1 MEAIPIL
8 NFLKELKR
16 NNNRKWFNEN
26 KPKYQEAKK
35 QFEDMVKQFIP
46 EVAKIDNSIDIL
58 EPKDC
63 VFRIYR
69 DVRFSKDKSPYKE
82 NFGAVFAKGGRK
94 SPYAGYYLHIE
105 PGASFIGGGLHMPPS
120 DILKIARKE
129 VFDYTEEFKEIISQ
143 QSFTDNFQTI
153 MGEKLKRAPRDFPN
167 EFPDIELLKYKSYTI
182 GKNVSDEIFQSPG
195 AMNEITATFAAM
207 QPFISFFNRA
217 IAFHQENN

>member
-1 MEAIPIL
+1 METSTIF
-8 NFLKELKR
+8 NFLNELKR
-16 NNNRKWFNEN
+16 NNNREWFNEN
-26 KPKYQEAKK
+26 KPKYQVAKK
-35 QFEDMVKQFIP
+35 QFDDVVKQLIP
-46 EVAKIDNSIDIL
+46 EVAKIDNSIDML

-129 VFDYTEEFKEIISQ
+129 VFDYAEEFKEIIFQ
-143 QSFTDNFQTI
+143 QSFVDNFQTI
-153 MGEKLKRAPRDFPN
+153 MGEKLKKAPRDFPN

-182 GKNVSDEIFQSPG
+182 GKDVSDEILQSPG
-195 AMNEITATFAAM
+195 AMKEIIATFAAM

-217 IAFHQENN
+217 IEFYQEKS